1 MRRLR
6 AGSEAEMIALF
17 LSTELPAAR
26 FRDTL
31 RALLDQAGLP
41 ESLITDPDLNDPAEN
56 QAREQL
62 LTAHRGYGTRTGLF
76 EGLPHDVRWEWMA
89 ITPAEL
95 ATVRYIDYDY
105 WVELSGGTR
114 LAADAAP
121 RIRAGV
127 APFGVSSDWAL
138 GMAQA
143 VAGGARFP
151 PLILVTTGP
160 SGDLVVLEG
169 HARLTAY
176 MLCPDRLPPEL
187 DVLVGSSPD
196 MPEKLAGPRSGPA
209 RGHPALGQDAL
220 DDGLL
225 QPVGR
230 GDVGLARGEHVR
242 VEERLPQPDERV
254 RERARLDDRDQP
266 ELGHVAAQQLLVEG
280 DDPALHPA
288 ARVGEHAHGQG
299 GLVVQQPAQSLRSGD
314 HRVDVPDGAGGVQL
328 AFGPFGL
335 PARDGDVQHAL
346 GEPPQG
352 PAEQFL
358 PAADAPE
365 QRHP

>member
-6 AGSEAEMIALF
+6 PSSEAEMIALF
-17 LSTELPAAR
+17 LRTELPAAR
-26 FRDTL
+26 FRDKL
-31 RALLDQAGLP
+31 QALLAQAGLP
-41 ESLITDPDLNDPAEN
+41 ERLITAPSLDDPAEN

-62 LTAHRGYGTRTGLF
+62 LTQHREYGTRTGLF
-76 EGLPHDVRWEWMA
+76 EGFPHDVCWEWMA

-143 VAGGARFP
+143 IAGGAQFP

-169 HARLTAY
+169 HVRLTAY

-187 DVLVGSSPD
+187 EVLVGSSPSA
-196 MPEKLAGPRSGPA
+196 AGW
-209 RGHPALGQDAL
+209 
-220 DDGLL
+220 
-225 QPVGR
+225 
-230 GDVGLARGEHVR
+230 
-242 VEERLPQPDERV
+242 
-254 RERARLDDRDQP
+254 
-266 ELGHVAAQQLLVEG
+266 
-280 DDPALHPA
+280 
-288 ARVGEHAHGQG
+288 G
-299 GLVVQQPAQSLRSGD
+299 GL
-314 HRVDVPDGAGGVQL
+314 
-328 AFGPFGL
+328 
-335 PARDGDVQHAL
+335 
-346 GEPPQG
+346 
-352 PAEQFL
+352 
-358 PAADAPE
+358 
-365 QRHP
+365 